1 MARTVGIGHQD
12 FGQLIR
18 SGCFYVDKT
27 QFIKEWWENND
38 IVTLITRPRRFGK
51 TLNMSMVEHFFS
63 VEHSGGGELFE
74 GFSIWQAKTGKDGS
88 PGGEN
93 PLEADYEYRQLQGTY
108 PVISLSFAKVKET
121 DFSNARKKICL
132 IIKDLYNKYAFL
144 ADSGCLNQDEK
155 GTWQEISVEMEDY
168 MAADSLNALSNYLS
182 RYYGKKVI
190 ILLDEYDTP
199 MQEAYLNG
207 YWTEL
212 SDFMKG
218 LFNAAFKT
226 NPYLERAIL
235 TGITRISKESLFS
248 DLNNLEVVTATSNK
262 YTDSFGFT
270 EEEVFAALDEYGL
283 GGKKQDVKSWYDGF
297 VFGDKRDIYNP
308 WSILNFLDKGRLDA
322 YWANTSSNSLAGK
335 LIRGSGPEVKMV
347 MESLLKGDAYHTA
360 LDEQI
365 VFNQLDYKGSAVWS
379 LLLASGYLR
388 VDSVVFDME
397 RGRPEYDLALTNRE
411 VQSMFEGMVDEWF
424 KEYTPAYNGFVK
436 ALLKGDLREM
446 NLYMNRVALDTF
458 SFFDSGNRPSEA
470 NEPERFYHG
479 FVLGLL
485 VDLRG
490 QYVVNSNR
498 ESGFGRYDVMLE
510 PQDQGDDALTNN
522 RFKDAITNNRFKD
535 AIIMEF
541 KVHDPEGGERTLED
555 TVQSALKQIE
565 DMKYAAA
572 LEAKGIPMDRI
583 RKYGFAFRGK
593 EVLIG

>member
-1 MARTVGIGHQD
+1 MARIVGIGHQE
-12 FGQLIR
+12 FGQLIQ
-18 SGCFYVDKT
+18 SNCFYIDKT
-27 QFIKEWWENND
+27 RFIKEWWENND
-38 IVTLITRPRRFGK
+38 IATLITRPRRFGK
-51 TLNMSMVEHFFS
+51 TLNMSMVEQFFS
-63 VEHSGGGELFE
+63 VDYAGRGELFE
-74 GFSIWQAKTGKDGS
+74 GLSIWDDKSSDGS
-88 PGGEN
+88 CK
-93 PLEADYEYRQLQGTY
+93 YRQLQGTY

-121 DFSNARKKICL
+121 DFPNARKKICR

-144 ADSGCLNQDEK
+144 ADSGCLNQDERV
-155 GTWQEISVEMEDY
+155 TWQEISVEMEDY
-168 MAADSLNALSNYLS
+168 MATDSLNALSNYLS
-182 RYYGKKVI
+182 RYYGKKVV

-218 LFNAAFKT
+218 LFNATFKT

-248 DLNNLEVVTATSNK
+248 DLNNLEVVTATSHK
-262 YTDSFGFT
+262 YADSFGFT

-283 GGKKQDVKSWYDGF
+283 GQEKQNVKNWYDGF

-322 YWANTSSNSLAGK
+322 YWANTSSNALAGK
-335 LIRGSGPEVKMV
+335 LIREGGPEVKMV
-347 MESLLKGDAYHTA
+347 MEGLLKGKVYHTA
-360 LDEQI
+360 LDEQV
-365 VFNQLDYKGSAVWS
+365 VFQQLDYKDSAVWS
-379 LLLASGYLR
+379 LFLASGYLR
-388 VDSVVFDME
+388 VDSAVFDAE
-397 RGRPEYDLALTNRE
+397 RGRLEYDLALTNRE
-411 VQSMFEGMVDEWF
+411 VRSMFEGMVDEWF

-436 ALLKGDLREM
+436 ALLKGNLSEM
-446 NLYMNRVALDTF
+446 NRYMNRVALDTF

-490 QYVVNSNR
+490 RYTVASNR

-510 PQDQGDDALTNN
+510 PQKPEG
-522 RFKDAITNNRFKD
+522 D
-535 AIIMEF
+535 AIIIEF
-541 KVHDPEGGERTLED
+541 KVQDPKAGERTLED
-555 TVQSALKQIE
+555 TVQSALAQIE
-565 DMKYAAA
+565 DMAYAAS
-572 LEAKGIPMDRI
+572 LEAKGIPAERI
-583 RKYGFAFRGK
+583 RRYGFAFRGK